1 MAGVTTDVATVSDAF
16 VAQVARRGDAPAILN
31 TDLDVAYSWREYGS
45 AARRLAAGLRDR
57 GLGDRDTLG
66 LLLRNRP
73 EFHLADTAALLAGA
87 TPFSMYNTSSPE
99 QLVHLI
105 TDAGCRMVITEPE
118 LLDRLNAAL
127 RLQAGIV
134 EQVIV
139 VQTPAWSQ
147 LLVSDEIDRPSAVG
161 PDDLATLIYTSGTT
175 GPPKGVELTHRNVLT
190 MATEMTAAT
199 GLHTDM
205 RAISYLPMAHIAE
218 RVSSHY
224 LAITNGYA
232 VVCCPELADVTAL
245 LPRVEPEIFFSPPR
259 MWEKLHAA
267 IASPVAAG
275 ADPAEIRRQ
284 LGFGRLRVALTGAA
298 PCPPGIIEFFAS
310 IRISLRE
317 VYGMSE
323 TTGVVSVSPAD
334 GIRPGTV
341 GSPLPSA
348 EVKLAN
354 DDELLVRGPLVMA
367 GYRNRAQATA
377 EAIDAEGWLHA
388 GDITSFEDGH
398 LRIIDRKKELI
409 INAAG
414 KNMSPA
420 NIEARLVESDPL
432 IGQACV
438 IGNGRPYNVALIV
451 TEPAL
456 AARYPTGEALQAAV
470 QAGVDRANAR
480 LSRVEQIKRCAV
492 LTSEGL
498 PDSDELT
505 PTMKLTRRPIE
516 QKYAVQI
523 DALYTTK
530 ENR

>member
-1 MAGVTTDVATVSDAF
+1 
-16 VAQVARRGDAPAILN
+16 
-31 TDLDVAYSWREYGS
+31 
-45 AARRLAAGLRDR
+45 
-57 GLGDRDTLG
+57 
-66 LLLRNRP
+66 
-73 EFHLADTAALLAGA
+73 
-87 TPFSMYNTSSPE
+87 
-99 QLVHLI
+99 
-105 TDAGCRMVITEPE
+105 
-118 LLDRLNAAL
+118 
-127 RLQAGIV
+127 
-134 EQVIV
+134 
-139 VQTPAWSQ
+139 
-147 LLVSDEIDRPSAVG
+147 
-161 PDDLATLIYTSGTT
+161 
-175 GPPKGVELTHRNVLT
+175 
-190 MATEMTAAT
+190 
-199 GLHTDM
+199 
-205 RAISYLPMAHIAE
+205 
-218 RVSSHY
+218 
-224 LAITNGYA
+224 
-232 VVCCPELADVTAL
+232 
-245 LPRVEPEIFFSPPR
+245 VEPEIFFSPRR

-275 ADPAEIRRQ
+275 ADPAETRRQ

-310 IRISLRE
+310 IGISLRE

-341 GSPLPSA
+341 GPPLPSA

-377 EAIDAEGWLHA
+377 EAIDAEGWLHT
-388 GDITSFEDGH
+388 GDIASFEDGH

-409 INAAG
+409 INATG

-432 IGQACV
+432 VGQACV

-451 TEPAL
+451 TEPTL
-456 AARYPTGEALQAAV
+456 AACYPTGEALQAAV

-480 LSRVEQIKRCAV
+480 LSRVEQIKRFAV
-492 LTSEGL
+492 LTSEWL

-505 PTMKLTRRPIE
+505 PTMKLKRRPIE
-516 QKYAVQI
+516 QKYAAQI

>member
-1 MAGVTTDVATVSDAF
+1 
-16 VAQVARRGDAPAILN
+16 
-31 TDLDVAYSWREYGS
+31 
-45 AARRLAAGLRDR
+45 
-57 GLGDRDTLG
+57 
-66 LLLRNRP
+66 
-73 EFHLADTAALLAGA
+73 
-87 TPFSMYNTSSPE
+87 
-99 QLVHLI
+99 
-105 TDAGCRMVITEPE
+105 
-118 LLDRLNAAL
+118 
-127 RLQAGIV
+127 
-134 EQVIV
+134 
-139 VQTPAWSQ
+139 
-147 LLVSDEIDRPSAVG
+147 
-161 PDDLATLIYTSGTT
+161 
-175 GPPKGVELTHRNVLT
+175 LT

-451 TEPAL
+451 TEPTL

-516 QKYAVQI
+516 QKYAAQI

>member
-1 MAGVTTDVATVSDAF
+1 VAGVTTDATTVNDTF
-16 VAQVARRGDAPAILN
+16 VAQVARRGDASAILN
-31 TDLDVAYSWREYGS
+31 TDLDVAYSWRAYGS
-45 AARRLAAGLRDR
+45 AARRLAAGLLDR

-105 TDAGCRMVITEPE
+105 TDAGCRIVITEPE

-127 RLQAGIV
+127 RLQPGIV
-134 EQVIV
+134 EQVIIV
-139 VQTPAWSQ
+139 DSPVWSQ

-199 GLHTDM
+199 GAHTDM

-232 VVCCPELADVTAL
+232 VVCCPELANVTAL
-245 LPRVEPEIFFSPPR
+245 LARVEPEIFFSPPR

-267 IASPVAAG
+267 IAGAVAAG

-298 PCPPGIIEFFAS
+298 PWPPGIIEFFAS
-310 IRISLRE
+310 IGISLRE

-334 GIRPGTV
+334 GIRPGAV
-341 GSPLPSA
+341 GPPLPSA

-377 EAIDAEGWLHA
+377 EAIDAEGWLHT
-388 GDITSFEDGH
+388 GDIASFEDGH
-398 LRIIDRKKELI
+398 LRIVDRKKELI

-451 TEPAL
+451 TEPTL
-456 AARYPTGEALQAAV
+456 AACYPTGEALQAAV

-480 LSRVEQIKRCAV
+480 LSRVERIKRFAV
-492 LTSEGL
+492 LTSEWL
-498 PDSDELT
+498 PDADEPT
-505 PTMKLTRRPIE
+505 PTMKLKRRRIE
-516 QKYAVQI
+516 QKYAAQI
-523 DALYTTK
+523 DALYTT
-530 ENR
+530 